1 MNFKK
6 MISVNMIKK
15 EFASTDWERNKNVL
29 VSVQTSIN
37 WWEKRKQNRVEILG
51 FGHLANRE
59 ICL

>member
-1 MNFKK
+1 

-51 FGHLANRE
+51 FERLANSE
-59 ICL
+59 IRL